1 MTWVAETDDGRVL
14 AGMLVEKTDEVVAL
28 RDVQGVV
35 HTVDVEAIQ
44 QLLPQQKSMM
54 PELLAQDSTA
64 QQLADLI
71 E

>member
-1 MTWVAETDDGRVL
+1 
-14 AGMLVEKTDEVVAL
+14 MLVEKTDEVVAL

-64 QQLADLI
+64 QQLTDLI